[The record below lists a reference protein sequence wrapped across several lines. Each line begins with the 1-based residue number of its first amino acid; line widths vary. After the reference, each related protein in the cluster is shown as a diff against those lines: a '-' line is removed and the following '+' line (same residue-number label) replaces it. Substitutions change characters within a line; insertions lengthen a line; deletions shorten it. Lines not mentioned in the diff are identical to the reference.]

1 MAEKD
6 TSLSA
11 IFDGESEP
19 EESQE
24 EKDSSSEATPEKKE
38 EAKKEPNDKPE
49 LDESSSPSDEQEE
62 EEEPKEPD
70 KQKAA
75 PSDEKKPEEKKE
87 DKKPSDESFEKRWKD
102 THTAWNREH
111 QENIQLR
118 NTLQQQ
124 AQDVEILK
132 KKVAGTWTE
141 ADEQANSV
149 TPESI
154 ATASLNVGKALAS
167 RNAAYRMR
175 GQEKV
180 DSELAEFHTLFE
192 GNPIVQATV
201 VGSES
206 PVLQALDIME
216 RYRFETKYGADP
228 KSMYENI
235 EKEVR
240 GKVEKELRKSI
251 TEELLEGKKKKDGA
265 PTGLSS
271 SRGSSGLEGKSND
284 NVDKGPQ
291 PLEAIFGK

>member
-6 TSLSA
+6 TSLAS
-11 IFDGESEP
+11 IFDGVVEP
-19 EESQE
+19 EESTE
-24 EKDSSSEATPEKKE
+24 EKDSSSDNEPKKE

-49 LDESSSPSDEQEE
+49 IDDDSSPSDEKKEE
-62 EEEPKEPD
+62 EKSKEPD
-70 KQKAA
+70 KQKVP

-124 AQDVEILK
+124 ARDVEILK
-132 KKVAGTWTE
+132 KKAAGTWTE

-167 RNAAYRMR
+167 RNAAYRMH

-180 DSELAEFHTLFE
+180 DSELIEFHTLFE

-201 VGSES
+201 VGDES
-206 PVLQALDIME
+206 PVLRALDIME

-235 EKEVR
+235 EKEVK
-240 GKVEKELRKSI
+240 GKLEKELRKQI
-251 TEELLEGKKKKDGA
+251 TEELLEGKRKKDSA
-265 PTGLSS
+265 PGGLSS
-271 SRGSSGLEGKSND
+271 SRGSSGLEGKSKED
-284 NVDKGPQ
+284 FSKGPP
-291 PLEAIFGK
+291 PLESIFGK